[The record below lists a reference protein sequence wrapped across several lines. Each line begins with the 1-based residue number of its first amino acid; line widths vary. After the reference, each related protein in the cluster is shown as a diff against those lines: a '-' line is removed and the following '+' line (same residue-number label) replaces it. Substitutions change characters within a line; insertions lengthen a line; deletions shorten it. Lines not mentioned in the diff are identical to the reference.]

1 MFDTL
6 SECAPSTQAR
16 DFIICGWF
24 TPDYRHWWDR
34 LRKSLEAIGAPH
46 DFVEREKVD
55 SGWEANTMRKPHEI
69 LAAMDRHPDTTII
82 FLDVDCTVVG
92 TYADLGELADIPG
105 DVSFRIH
112 SRTGKRGGTV
122 FRVKSGTLVI
132 RPTTRARAFIEAW
145 CKASANA
152 PPFTIDQDTMVLAM
166 GAIPGLSITCLDNRY
181 CTQWRDTVDDPVII
195 HDWASKGVKAGKW
208 VKRLHRIAI
217 LRCLIKHHFPR

>member
-82 FLDVDCTVVG
+82 FLDVDCTIAG
-92 TYADLGELADIPG
+92 TYADLVELAAIPG
-105 DVSFRIH
+105 DVGFRV
-112 SRTGKRGGTV
+112 RTGQRRRAQKPFCRVRSGTV
-122 FRVKSGTLVI
+122 VI
-132 RPTTRARAFIEAW
+132 RPTNRARAFIEAW
-145 CKASANA
+145 RKAGAEMHRYSV
-152 PPFTIDQDTMVLAM
+152 DQDTMLLAL
-166 GAIPGLSITCLDNRY
+166 GRVPGLTITCIDNRF
-181 CTQWRDTVDDPVII
+181 CVAPRDAAVPNPVIV
-195 HDWASKGVKAGKW
+195 HDWASKDSHAGKW
-208 VKRLHRIAI
+208 AQRFYQIKRYLLPYAA
-217 LRCLIKHHFPR
+217 